1 MNTTTRALLVVPTY
15 DEAASIASLLDRI
28 AAIRAATATRLGV
41 LLDVLVVDDDSPDG
55 TADVVRRHPAYRTW
69 IRVLDR
75 SRKGGLGT
83 AYRAGFGFAVRDRY
97 DIVVQLDADGS
108 HPVETI
114 PAMLAL
120 LRDNDLVV
128 GSRYVPGGATENWPA
143 RRRALSWAANVYAR
157 QALRLGTR
165 DATSGFR
172 AWRVAALLSCG
183 VLDTE
188 SNGYGFQVENT
199 WHAER
204 QGLRVAEHPITFT
217 ERTAG
222 ASKMSA
228 DVARE
233 AAVLIARW
241 RWAELRERNART
253 AHSLRSA

>member
-1 MNTTTRALLVVPTY
+1 MNTTARGLLVVPTY
-15 DEAASIASLLDRI
+15 DESATVPVLLDRI
-28 AAIRAATATRLGV
+28 AAIRAATATRRGV
-41 LLDVLVVDDDSPDG
+41 LLDVLVVDDGSPDG
-55 TADVVRRHPAYRTW
+55 TADVVREHPGHPTW
-69 IRVLDR
+69 IRLLER
-75 SRKGGLGT
+75 EGKGGLGS
-83 AYRAGFGFAVRDRY
+83 AYRAGFAWAVRHRY

-114 PAMLAL
+114 PPMLAL

-128 GSRYVPGGATENWPA
+128 GSRYVSGGATENWPA
-143 RRRALSWAANVYAR
+143 RRRALSWAANLYAR
-157 QALRLGTR
+157 QTLRLRTR
-165 DATSGFR
+165 DTTSGFR
-172 AWRVAALLSCG
+172 AWRVDGLLECG

-204 QGLRVAEHPITFT
+204 LGLRVAEHPITFT

-233 AAVLIARW
+233 AVVLIARW
-241 RWAELRERNART
+241 RMAEIRERNARS
-253 AHSLRSA
+253 ARSLRSA